1 MMQALRMLQTAGP
14 EPPPPM
20 KKDDLAS
27 RETHQRPAPQSIDSP
42 EAKLILACARTC
54 IGPDTHALI
63 EELLQEDLDW
73 VYLIK
78 NAQANGVTPLLCRNL
93 LNGYAEF
100 IPQGFLDWLRNFSK
114 EHAGNNLFQTMELL
128 KIVRLLE
135 NYNIPSLP
143 FKGPTLAALI
153 YGDVGLRQF
162 CDLDILIHKKNIRKA
177 LRILAEQGYHP
188 ATSPSWS
195 ARFPTLTK
203 GRKDVV
209 LVNEN
214 RSVRIELHWRL
225 SGTHFNLPVR
235 KESLWMN
242 LKTLSLAGQAVRIL
256 PLDDSL
262 LYLTLHGSRH
272 GWMRLAWICD
282 IAELARIHQSVD
294 WQALLL
300 QAGSMGCERTFLLG
314 LLLANRLLQTPLP
327 EIALEKIEADRV
339 IRPIAD
345 NVCESLFNKNEAQK
359 DISYWSKYHL
369 DMRERRRERVRVRLH
384 YYYRYFHLAI
394 TPNEKDLSILPLPGA
409 LKFLYYL
416 MRPLR
421 FSRDY
426 GVRWFQRDRKGEA
439 PKAE

>member
-1 MMQALRMLQTAGP
+1 MMQRLGMLQTSGLENQPFISNEDAARIAGSQKFV
-14 EPPPPM
+14 EP
-20 KKDDLAS
+20 
-27 RETHQRPAPQSIDSP
+27 SIDSP
-42 EAKLILACARTC
+42 EARLILACSRTC
-54 IGPDTHALI
+54 INLETYALI

-78 NAQANGVTPLLCRNL
+78 TAQTNGVTPLLCHNL
-93 LNGYAEF
+93 LNRYAEF
-100 IPQGFLDWLRNFSK
+100 IPQKYLDWLKRFSK
-114 EHAGNNLFQTMELL
+114 EHAGNNLYQTMELL
-128 KIVRLLE
+128 KVIRLLE
-135 NYNIPSLP
+135 NQNIPTLP
-143 FKGPTLAALI
+143 FKGPTLAAQI

-162 CDLDILIHKKNIRKA
+162 CDLDILVHRKNVGKS
-177 LRILAEQGYHP
+177 LKILAEQGYHP
-188 ATSPSWS
+188 TSPPAWS
-195 ARFPTLTK
+195 ARFPTLVK
-203 GRKDVV
+203 GRKDVA
-209 LVNEN
+209 LVNEK

-242 LKTLSLAGQAVRIL
+242 LKTVALASQPVRTL

-282 IAELARIHQSVD
+282 IAELLRIHQSVD

-300 QAGSMGCERTFLLG
+300 QAGSLGCERTLLLG

-327 EIALEKIEADRV
+327 EIVREKIEADRV
-339 IRPIAD
+339 IRPIATR
-345 NVCESLFNKNEAQK
+345 VGESLFNKNEAHK
-359 DISYWSKYHL
+359 DISYWSRYHL
-369 DMRERRRERVRVRLH
+369 EMKERWRERVRVRLH

-394 TPNEKDLSILPLPGA
+394 TPNEKDLSILALPGS
-409 LKFLYYL
+409 LRFLYYL

-426 GVRWFQRDRKGEA
+426 GARWFRRDKKSGA
-439 PKAE
+439 AKAE